1 MFNLAKPNVRI
12 NGQAY
17 ETFIE
22 ATEPW
27 DEALD
32 HRMWSIA
39 TEKDSW
45 MDEVAVLRKSL
56 PGQVQAVDLD
66 LERRRTN
73 MEWLPEGEDEDGMS
87 SQSRGLRGDTDPG
100 IDGPKEKAVVP
111 PPPRQEE
118 VKALM
123 EDTIANISELV
134 QVSYFPL
141 TQACQADHIS
151 LHQYSCNG
159 HNEHKR
165 SERRSRACLDDPRSI
180 LGALI
185 RDGNDLRPPCI
196 TRCIM
201 TYRRAVCICCSAEA

>member
-1 MFNLAKPNVRI
+1 MSGPEPTIQRINVDAEAEWLKIRGNIERAMMETMEARLGTMPGGATGSAARAVRREVEARLGRIREDMFNLAKPNVRI

-73 MEWLPEGEDEDGMS
+73 MEWLPEGEDED
-87 SQSRGLRGDTDPG
+87 
-100 IDGPKEKAVVP
+100 DGPKEKAVVP

-118 VKALM
+118 VKTLM

-134 QVSYFPL
+134 QTAPVQL
-141 TQACQADHIS
+141 QRAQRAQTVREEVAS
-151 LHQYSCNG
+151 L
-159 HNEHKR
+159 
-165 SERRSRACLDDPRSI
+165 PR
-180 LGALI
+180 
-185 RDGNDLRPPCI
+185 
-196 TRCIM
+196 
-201 TYRRAVCICCSAEA
+201 